1 MTTLTKVI
9 LNPNRRQGRKLLAN
23 PQAMHA
29 AVLSAFPP
37 DIDESQSRVLWRV
50 DGAEHQ
56 RTLYIVGPEKPD
68 GKHIAEQAGWDTR
81 PAQSLDYERFLGAL
95 TKGQRWQF
103 ELVAN
108 PTYAEAQTNRE
119 RGKVKAHVTADQ
131 QLGWLYQRCQS
142 AGFAL
147 APRVGDGTVAERE
160 RDRWSVEEETAIVER
175 RTLDFRKGSGRKNVR
190 IVTAR
195 YRGTLEVTD
204 PEALR
209 RTLTMGIGRAR
220 AYGCG
225 LLTLAR
231 PVVIS

>member
-9 LNPNRRQGRKLLAN
+9 LNPNRRQGRRLLAN

-29 AVLSAFPP
+29 AVRAAFPP
-37 DIDESQSRVLWRV
+37 DIDELHSRVLWRV
-50 DGAEHQ
+50 DGEEHQ
-56 RTLYIVGPEKPD
+56 RTLYIVGPEKPV
-68 GKHIAEQAGWDTR
+68 GEHIVEQAGWDTR

-95 TKGQRWQF
+95 TKGQRWRF

-108 PTYAEAQTNRE
+108 PTYSKSQTNHG
-119 RGKVKAHVTADQ
+119 RGKVKAHVSADQ
-131 QLGWLYQRCQS
+131 QLNWLYQRCHI

-147 APRVGDGTVAERE
+147 APRSGEQTVSEEERA
-160 RDRWSVEEETAIVER
+160 RWSVEEETAVVER
-175 RTLDFRKGSGRKNVR
+175 RTLDFRKGSGSKSVR

-209 RTLTMGIGRAR
+209 RTLVLGIGRAR

-225 LLTLAR
+225 LLTLAQ
-231 PVVIS
+231 PTAV